1 MITSSSR
8 SMKPCVDW
16 SSSSGARPPPGD
28 HSPRGIVPFQKAAGP
43 LVQPLSLYPRPAARQ
58 GRYHPFCP
66 ISFVIPM
73 RLLTAS
79 VLLSLALPLVTF
91 GQDHGHEGHGDS
103 NTAKVE
109 APKVFLDKSPRIVQ
123 YQLKRLDNQRLLL
136 VERKTDDP
144 KYVPVYQ
151 AILSRI
157 GMSPQFREESLDA
170 LVKLQD
176 TNPVT
181 VLLDAIE
188 PLDGE
193 DRDERRT
200 ASQLA
205 NMLLGQER
213 SVLNSQLDALWT
225 ATEADGSLMRAIAA
239 AALLVSGAN
248 AADQKLVESEG
259 GKLALLSG
267 IELMPNAKLR
277 APFRSRIVALLNEAD
292 DASLK
297 NAAIRAIG
305 FLKDNPGDTF
315 QLIAPLVSE
324 DKFRDAAVRTLL
336 KVPNTDRSEETSL
349 AIVTTLVDH
358 AEKTP
363 AAQRTS
369 DAFVDAMQ
377 LADQL
382 MAKVPS
388 DQARAFR
395 KRLGAV
401 TVRVVRIKTV
411 EEEMRYD
418 IPFFAVEAGKS
429 VQIVLENHDLMPHNL
444 VLTVPGALKEV
455 AQLGLEAGPNNGW
468 EGLQYVPKSD
478 KVLHAT
484 QMIPANQ
491 QTRLTFTAPTEPGE
505 YPYVCTFPQ
514 HWYRMYGVM
523 VVVEDL
529 DAWLKNPV
537 EPANPI
543 GSNRSFVQAW
553 TVDDL
558 KDELES
564 GMRGR
569 SPDIGKRLFVEA
581 SCAGCHKVQGE
592 GGVIGPDL
600 TDVFARWKG
609 DRVGIL
615 REILDPSHKVDAK
628 YVMQRILTVDGRT
641 VTGVLQSEDDD
652 NVTLLSN
659 PEAKEPTVI
668 AQDDI
673 EAMVPSSVSMM
684 PKALMDQYTKDE
696 LFEVMH
702 YLESVDSKE

>member
-1 MITSSSR
+1 MR
-8 SMKPCVDW
+8 
-16 SSSSGARPPPGD
+16 
-28 HSPRGIVPFQKAAGP
+28 FLAA
-43 LVQPLSLYPRPAARQ
+43 
-58 GRYHPFCP
+58 
-66 ISFVIPM
+66 SFV
-73 RLLTAS
+73 LAS
-79 VLLSLALPLVTF
+79 CLAATSYA
-91 GQDHGHEGHGDS
+91 QDHGHEGHGQS
-103 NTAKVE
+103 TGAAKIE
-109 APKVFLDKSPRIVQ
+109 APKVFLDKSPRIVA

-136 VERKTDDP
+136 VERKTDDA
-144 KYVPVYQ
+144 KYIPVYE
-151 AILSRI
+151 AILSRV
-157 GMSPQFREESLDA
+157 GMSPQFREEALDA
-170 LVKLQD
+170 LVKLGD
-176 TNPVT
+176 ASPVT
-181 VLLDAIE
+181 VLLAAMD

-193 DRDERRT
+193 DADQRRT
-200 ASQLA
+200 ARQLA
-205 NMLLGQER
+205 RMLLSQDRDSVAAQSDELWEAAASESPQLR
-213 SVLNSQLDALWT
+213 S
-225 ATEADGSLMRAIAA
+225 IAA
-239 AALLVSGAN
+239 AALLVSGD
-248 AADQKLVESEG
+248 ADTSKKLVSEDQ
-259 GKLALLSG
+259 GKLAFLDAV
-267 IELMPNAKLR
+267 ELIPNAKR
-277 APFRSRIVALLNEAD
+277 RSPFRDQIVALLEQSED
-292 DASLK
+292 KPVK
-297 NAAIRAIG
+297 NAAITALG
-305 FLKDNPGDTF
+305 FLKDNQANSF
-315 QLIAPLVSE
+315 ELIAPLVSN
-324 DKFRDAAVRTLL
+324 DQLRDAAVRTLL
-336 KVPNTDRSEETSL
+336 KVPNADRDEETSL
-349 AIVTTLVDH
+349 QTLATLVDH
-358 AEKTP
+358 AENTP
-363 AAQRTS
+363 AAKRTS
-369 DAFVDAMQ
+369 AAFVDAMQ

-388 DQARAFR
+388 KAARDFR

-418 IPFFAVEAGKS
+418 IPYFAVEAGKS

-444 VLTVPGALKEV
+444 VITSPGDLKEV
-455 AQLGLEAGPNNGW
+455 AQLGLQVGPNNGW
-468 EGLQYVPKSD
+468 EGLQYVPESD

-484 QMIPANQ
+484 QMVPANQ

-529 DAWLKNPV
+529 DDWLKNPV

-558 KDELES
+558 KDELDS
-564 GMRGR
+564 GLRGR
-569 SPDIGKRLFVEA
+569 SPEIGKRLFAEA

-600 TDVFARWKG
+600 TDLLTRWKG

-615 REILDPSHKVDAK
+615 REIVDPSHKVDAK

-641 VTGVLQSEDDD
+641 VTGVLLSEDDD

-696 LFEVMH
+696 FFELMS
-702 YLESVDSKE
+702 YLESVDPKNKP